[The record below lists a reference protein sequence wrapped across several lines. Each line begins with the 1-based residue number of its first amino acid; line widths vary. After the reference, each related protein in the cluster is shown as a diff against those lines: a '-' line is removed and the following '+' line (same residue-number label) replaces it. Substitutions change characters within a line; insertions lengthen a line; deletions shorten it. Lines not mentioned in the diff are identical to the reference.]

1 LQFDPNRKN
10 TILVKS
16 LKYRKRWKGIEQGQK
31 SKVHFD
37 YLVDIE
43 KPEKLFVRKNRR

>member
-1 LQFDPNRKN
+1 LTQTEKYN
-10 TILVKS
+10 TSSIKS
-16 LKYRKRWKGIEQGQK
+16 LKYKKRWKGIEQGQK
-31 SKVHFD
+31 SKVHID